1 MKHRKSRVIISAI
14 CLAIMSCMPT
24 TVSAYELK
32 ENPTVSLEELN
43 GEIFRVAEDGIYT
56 TKSGYYLRGYKT
68 GDTYNVMAGAFNAE
82 GETIEEA
89 LERSYIP
96 NAECEGNEYL
106 LPVYKTDDL
115 EYFLLYS
122 EDGENFSM
130 YEVNLP
136 KQESDYKPAYVYVEY
151 TNEGIKDN
159 KVVYDFLMK
168 YDTADF
174 NTNRGIETETG
185 IYISDITARNY
196 FGENGESYTFGEFT
210 GYDPTVRS
218 QLLHAKCEFTSNG
231 IYTVVIGASNGQVC
245 SFDLEVTGIDK
256 SEHIDLG
263 DTTAPN
269 ITVDVPTEK
278 VPARSKVDIKVSI
291 DEDGYLK
298 IGTSIY
304 EVKANEV
311 VTYTVL
317 DNRTVKIS
325 ATDKSKNKNSA
336 TTEVIID
343 NFEEGK
349 VGNIGGNREFQDT
362 SDRRG
367 LVGEQRLSVELS
379 ADKGIERTGSKLSQ
393 HPQTGM
399 IKRVLP
405 MGITA
410 MLGVSGG
417 ATALIYR
424 KRRKEKDEK

>member
-1 MKHRKSRVIISAI
+1 MKHKKSRIIISAI
-14 CLAIMSCMPT
+14 CLAIISCMPT

-32 ENPTVSLEELN
+32 EYPTVSLEELN
-43 GEIFRVAEDGIYT
+43 GEIFKVAEDGIYT
-56 TKSGYYLRGYKT
+56 AKQGYYLIGYKYDD
-68 GDTYNVMAGAFNAE
+68 GHVEVVAGGIRTDGNAFDE
-82 GETIEEA
+82 VLTDKELVEEA
-89 LERSYIP
+89 KFEEGQYITSARTSSD
-96 NAECEGNEYL
+96 NNCI
-106 LPVYKTDDL
+106 
-115 EYFLLYS
+115 LLYS
-122 EDGENFSM
+122 EDGENFELF
-130 YEVNLP
+130 EVTLS
-136 KQESDYKPAYVYVEY
+136 KKEEQKPAYVYVEY

-196 FGENGESYTFGEFT
+196 FGESYTFGEFT
-210 GYDPTVRS
+210 GFDQSAKS

-231 IYTVVIGASNGQVC
+231 VYTVVVRASNGQVC

-269 ITVDVPTEK
+269 ITVDAPTEK

-349 VGNIGGNREFQDT
+349 AGNVGGNREFQDT

>member
-1 MKHRKSRVIISAI
+1 MKKMKAKTIILTIAAI
-14 CLAIMSCMPT
+14 TCCMTITSVAATNSKADRINQMKKGILLLENDNNSTVLDICKEKRDLMDNVPT
-24 TVSAYELK
+24 YKLTEY
-32 ENPTVSLEELN
+32 PTVSLEELN
-43 GEIFRVAEDGIYT
+43 GDIFRVAEDGIYA
-56 TKSGYYLRGYKT
+56 TKSGYYLRGYKS
-68 GDTYNVMAGAFNAE
+68 GDIYNIMAGAFNAE
-82 GETIEEA
+82 GVTIEEA

-96 NAECEGNEYL
+96 NAECEGDEYL
-106 LPVYKTDDL
+106 LPAYKTDDL

-122 EDGENFSM
+122 EDGENFNV

-136 KQESDYKPAYVYVEY
+136 KQEDDYKPAYVYVEY

-196 FGENGESYTFGEFT
+196 FEENGESYTFGEFT
-210 GYDPTVRS
+210 GYDPSVRS

-231 IYTVVIGASNGQVC
+231 VYTVVIGASNGETC
-245 SFDLEVTGIDK
+245 MFDLEVTGIDK

-269 ITVDVPTEK
+269 ITVDVPKEK

-298 IGTSIY
+298 IGTSVY

-317 DNRTVKIS
+317 DNRTLKIS
-325 ATDKSKNKNSA
+325 ATDKSKHKNST
-336 TTEVIID
+336 TTEVVID
-343 NFEEGK
+343 NFEEESVSSDK
-349 VGNIGGNREFQDT
+349 TGNREFQDV
-362 SDRRG
+362 SDRRS
-367 LVGEQRLSVELS
+367 LVQ
-379 ADKGIERTGSKLSQ
+379 SKSCQ
-393 HPQTGM
+393 SEYKM
-399 IKRVLP
+399 IKVQTEHR
-405 MGITA
+405 
-410 MLGVSGG
+410 
-417 ATALIYR
+417 
-424 KRRKEKDEK
+424 